1 LAFGGSF
8 AMAFVRFAHDKGFH
22 SIAFPLIGAGSGGF
36 NQEQAK
42 VIMENELRKMDY
54 PIDVRLVVYQKK

>member
-1 LAFGGSF
+1 
-8 AMAFVRFAHDKGFH
+8 MAFVRFAHDKGFH

-36 NQEQAK
+36 NLDRVK
-42 VIMENELRKMDY
+42 VIMEDELRKMDY